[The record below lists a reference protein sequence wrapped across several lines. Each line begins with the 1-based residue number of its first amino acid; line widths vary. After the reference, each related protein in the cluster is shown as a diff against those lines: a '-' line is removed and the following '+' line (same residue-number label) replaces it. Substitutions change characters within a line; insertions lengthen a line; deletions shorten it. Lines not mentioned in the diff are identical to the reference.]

1 MKQLNVRFSETQRLK
16 LSDIA
21 ATLNMNDSDIAR
33 AALYIGLNEITS
45 IASKDTDRGIEFASL
60 NAIKAK

>member
-1 MKQLNVRFSETQRLK
+1 MKQLNVRFSDTQRLK

-21 ATLNMNDSDIAR
+21 TTLNMNDSDIAR

-45 IASKDTDRGIEFASL
+45 MASKDTDRGIEFASL
-60 NAIKAK
+60 NAVKAK

>member
-1 MKQLNVRFSETQRLK
+1 MKQLNVRFGDAQRLK

-21 ATLNMNDSDIAR
+21 STLNMSESDVAR

-45 IASKDTDRGIEFASL
+45 IASKNTDRGIEFTSL

>member
-1 MKQLNVRFSETQRLK
+1 MKQLNVRFGDAQRLK

-21 ATLNMNDSDIAR
+21 VNLSMSESDIAR

-45 IASKDTDRGIEFASL
+45 MASKNTDRGIEFASL

>member
-1 MKQLNVRFSETQRLK
+1 MKQLNVRFSEAQRLK

-21 ATLNMNDSDIAR
+21 STLNMSDSEVAR

-45 IASKDTDRGIEFASL
+45 IASKNTDRGIEFTSL

>member
-1 MKQLNVRFSETQRLK
+1 MKQLNVRFGEAQRLK

-21 ATLNMNDSDIAR
+21 STLNMSDSDVAR

-45 IASKDTDRGIEFASL
+45 MASKNTDRGIEFASL

>member
-16 LSDIA
+16 LSSIA
-21 ATLNMNDSDIAR
+21 SSLNMIDSDVAR
-33 AALYIGLNEITS
+33 AALFIGLNEIESTVNKS
-45 IASKDTDRGIEFASL
+45 IDRGIEFTSL

>member
-21 ATLNMNDSDIAR
+21 TTLNMSDSDIAR

-45 IASKDTDRGIEFASL
+45 MASKDTDRGIEFASL
-60 NAIKAK
+60 NAVKAK

>member
-16 LSDIA
+16 LSDISGV
-21 ATLNMNDSDIAR
+21 LNMIDSDVAR
-33 AALYIGLNEITS
+33 AALFIGLNEIASMT
-45 IASKDTDRGIEFASL
+45 SKDVDRGIEFASL

>member
-21 ATLNMNDSDIAR
+21 TTLNMNDSDIAR

-45 IASKDTDRGIEFASL
+45 MASKDTDRGIEFASL
-60 NAIKAK
+60 NAVKAK

>member
-1 MKQLNVRFSETQRLK
+1 MKQLNVRFGEAQRLK

-21 ATLNMNDSDIAR
+21 STLGMSESDVAR
-33 AALYIGLNEITS
+33 SALYIGLNEITS
-45 IASKDTDRGIEFASL
+45 MASINTDRGIEFTSL